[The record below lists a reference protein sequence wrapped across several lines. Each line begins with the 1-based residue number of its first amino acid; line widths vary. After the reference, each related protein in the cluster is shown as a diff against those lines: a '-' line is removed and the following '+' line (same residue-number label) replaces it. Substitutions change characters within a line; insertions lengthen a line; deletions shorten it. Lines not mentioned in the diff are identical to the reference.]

1 MFEEILLKSLIYD
14 GSFFNKVFNLL
25 KTDYFKSIGNKEVF
39 KLLKKY
45 YTEYKERPSEVALVT
60 MVKDVPNAE
69 LRKTIV
75 ESLKE
80 VSKTELNS
88 NTQFMCDET
97 VKFVKDAIYYKGLE
111 LGADGLM
118 NKDDSKMKKA
128 QAMFEEMS
136 KVQIDSNLG
145 LDFDDIQTQLE
156 YYSKREF
163 GIKTQHKSINK
174 RLGSGFLP
182 GTLNV
187 ILAAQGVGKSLL
199 MCDLIS
205 GMLQNSKNVLM
216 VSLEMSENEM
226 LKRIH
231 ANVFDIG
238 INTFR
243 DLAKTENEI
252 KQLDRPETT
261 KDMIMNAYQKFK
273 MSGTCGKFF
282 VKEYPAGSF
291 SALMLADLVDKFRVE
306 KNIKFDCIFIDYLG
320 IMKSDLISANSGL
333 YSYVKS
339 IGEEVRAQAV
349 KLGVPI
355 ISASQLNRTSVN
367 KTEGV
372 DNSAISDSLGT
383 AMTADLMMFILQNES
398 MKEKSEVLV
407 KFTKNRYTGMT
418 DSFMLNVDY
427 QKMRFSDVIDGADF
441 KTFDDKQNAEQ
452 FAKQEIRQV
461 HKQDVQIM
469 KESDK
474 KMSADDILSMIGI

>member
-25 KTDYFKSIGNKEVF
+25 KTDYFKNIGNKEVF

-60 MVKDVPNAE
+60 MVRDIPNGE

-97 VKFVKDAIYYKGLE
+97 VKFIKDAIYYKGLE

-118 NKDDSKMKKA
+118 NKDESKMKKA

-136 KVQIDSNLG
+136 KVQIDSDLG
-145 LDFDDIQTQLE
+145 LDFDNIEAQIE
-156 YYSKREF
+156 YYSKREY

-238 INTFR
+238 VNTFR

-306 KNIKFDCIFIDYLG
+306 KDIKFDCIFIDYLG

-355 ISASQLNRTSVN
+355 ISASQLNRCAIN
-367 KTEGV
+367 KVDGV
-372 DNSAISDSLGT
+372 DNSAVSDSYGT
-383 AMTADLMMFILQNES
+383 NATADLMMFILQNEA

-441 KTFDDKQNAEQ
+441 KTFDDKKNAEQ

>member
-25 KTDYFKSIGNKEVF
+25 KTDYFKNIGNKEVF

-60 MVKDVPNAE
+60 MVKDIPNAE
-69 LRKTIV
+69 MRKSIV
-75 ESLKE
+75 ESLKT

-88 NTQFMCDET
+88 NTEFMCDET
-97 VKFVKDAIYYKGLE
+97 VKFIKDAIYYKGLE

-118 NKDDSKMKKA
+118 NKDESKMKKA

-136 KVQIDSNLG
+136 KVQIDSDLG
-145 LDFDDIQTQLE
+145 LDFDNIEAQIE
-156 YYSKREF
+156 YYSKREY

-226 LKRIH
+226 LKRIQ

-238 INTFR
+238 VNTFR

-306 KNIKFDCIFIDYLG
+306 KDIKFDCIFIDYLG
-320 IMKSDLISANSGL
+320 IMKSDLVSANSGL

-355 ISASQLNRTSVN
+355 ISASQLNRCFSINTEVITDKGKKKVKDLKVGEKVLTTNNNYNIIQNITNSELKRAFKI
-367 KTEGV
+367 KTK
-372 DNSAISDSLGT
+372 LGKEIIVSEDHRIPT
-383 AMTADLMMFILQNES
+383 DKGLMTIRHGLTIGSKVRTNE
-398 MKEKSEVLV
+398 
-407 KFTKNRYTGMT
+407 
-418 DSFMLNVDY
+418 
-427 QKMRFSDVIDGADF
+427 
-441 KTFDDKQNAEQ
+441 
-452 FAKQEIRQV
+452 
-461 HKQDVQIM
+461 
-469 KESDK
+469 
-474 KMSADDILSMIGI
+474 

>member
-355 ISASQLNRTSVN
+355 ISASQLNRCFSINTEVITDKGKKKVKDLKVGEKVLTTNNDYNIIQNITNSELKRAFKI
-367 KTEGV
+367 KTK
-372 DNSAISDSLGT
+372 LGKEIIVSEDHRIPT
-383 AMTADLMMFILQNES
+383 DKGLMTIRHGLTIGSKVRTNE
-398 MKEKSEVLV
+398 
-407 KFTKNRYTGMT
+407 
-418 DSFMLNVDY
+418 
-427 QKMRFSDVIDGADF
+427 
-441 KTFDDKQNAEQ
+441 
-452 FAKQEIRQV
+452 
-461 HKQDVQIM
+461 
-469 KESDK
+469 
-474 KMSADDILSMIGI
+474 

>member
-25 KTDYFKSIGNKEVF
+25 KTDYFKNIGNKEVF

-60 MVKDVPNAE
+60 MVKDIPNAE
-69 LRKTIV
+69 MRKSIV
-75 ESLKE
+75 ESLKT

-88 NTQFMCDET
+88 NTEFMCDET
-97 VKFVKDAIYYKGLE
+97 VKFIKDAIYYKGLE

-118 NKDDSKMKKA
+118 NKDESKMKKA

-136 KVQIDSNLG
+136 KVQIDSELG
-145 LDFDDIQTQLE
+145 LDFDNIEAQIE
-156 YYSKREF
+156 YYSKREY

-226 LKRIH
+226 LKRIQ

-238 INTFR
+238 VNTFR

-306 KNIKFDCIFIDYLG
+306 KDIKFDCIFIDYLG
-320 IMKSDLISANSGL
+320 IMKSDLVSANSGL

-355 ISASQLNRTSVN
+355 ISASQLNRCFSINTEVITDKGKKKVKDLKVGEKVLTTNNNYNIIQNITNSELKRAFKI
-367 KTEGV
+367 KTK
-372 DNSAISDSLGT
+372 LGKEIIVSEDHRIPT
-383 AMTADLMMFILQNES
+383 DKGLMTIRHGLTIGSKVRTNE
-398 MKEKSEVLV
+398 
-407 KFTKNRYTGMT
+407 
-418 DSFMLNVDY
+418 
-427 QKMRFSDVIDGADF
+427 
-441 KTFDDKQNAEQ
+441 
-452 FAKQEIRQV
+452 
-461 HKQDVQIM
+461 
-469 KESDK
+469 
-474 KMSADDILSMIGI
+474 